1 MEMKMKQYI
10 IAELREKAGL
20 SQEELANKIGVT
32 RQQVSRWEN
41 IAYNE
46 RTYISEENTKK
57 LEELFGVESIN
68 NYNFLDN
75 KEELIQLAKE
85 DGKYAATYA
94 KEHHKQRELFSFRD
108 KAVKAL
114 EKQDRDGILCNLL
127 QISCLC
133 NYEIQSFYTML
144 ESKELFKDLV
154 CSFLIASNINTED
167 L

>member
-46 RTYISEENTKK
+46 RTYISEENIKK

-75 KEELIQLAKE
+75 KEELIQLARE
-85 DGKYAATYA
+85 DGKYAAIYA
-94 KEHHKQRELFSFRD
+94 KEHNKQRELSAFRN
-108 KAVKAL
+108 KVVKAI
-114 EKQDRDGILCNLL
+114 EAQDRDGILGNLL

-144 ESKELFKDLV
+144 QSKELFKDLV
-154 CSFLIASNINTED
+154 CSFVTSSCASIE
-167 L
+167 

>member
-1 MEMKMKQYI
+1 MEMKMKKYVI
-10 IAELREKAGL
+10 TELREKAGL
-20 SQEELANKIGVT
+20 SQEELAKEIGVT

-46 RTYISEENTKK
+46 NTDISEENIKK
-57 LEELFGVESIN
+57 LETFFNVENIFNYDFSGNRTELLE
-68 NYNFLDN
+68 
-75 KEELIQLAKE
+75 LAKE

-114 EKQDRDGILCNLL
+114 EQQDRDGILCNLL

-154 CSFLIASNINTED
+154 CSFLIASNINTEN